1 MDFEISGR
9 SRANALGGLIISQS
23 GVKRI
28 AVTAAVTWYR
38 GIEKLLIPLILML
51 LIILTGTTETDLE
64 DGQERLF
71 KLLYLKVS
79 LIMDQ
84 VPCNNRKQKL
94 VTGFI

>member
-9 SRANALGGLIISQS
+9 SRANAWRADYISV
-23 GVKRI
+23 GNKKI

-38 GIEKLLIPLILML
+38 GIRETFNFLILML

-64 DGQERLF
+64 DGQERL
-71 KLLYLKVS
+71 LKCLIS

-84 VPCNNRKQKL
+84 VLLQQ
-94 VTGFI
+94 